1 MESNATDKPVPREIT
16 ALLSD
21 ERLILRETQRA
32 VTPFGGVAVFI
43 SFLGKIGLV
52 KAVRE
57 HMPIRWRSPNHIDP
71 TSTFTAF
78 LLSVLV
84 GARRFAHASLLRG
97 DRALHALMGLERF
110 PTDDTIRNL
119 FRAFGMG
126 QVQRLYEPLAEWQM
140 QRLPQRE
147 EGYTLDLDATVF
159 ERYGQQEGSLKG
171 HNPRQHGRPSHH
183 PLLAVLNE
191 AHFLLHGW
199 LRSGNCGTSRG
210 VEEFLKEALAL
221 WGQREKIRLLR
232 ADSGFFDDKLL
243 SFLEQR
249 LLPYIV
255 VARLT
260 PWVKRAAQR
269 VEPWTMLDDDYAVGE
284 FRIQLHGWSA
294 ERRLVAIREQVREG
308 RDSVGRKL
316 IDVPGYTLPRLRHPL
331 RRPSAGDLAGLQ
343 SARRHGKPHRRVA
356 ARPGRR
362 WLLPETVFRHRGRLS
377 RRVTT
382 VQLTGRVPARGW
394 FADLSRARYHP
405 DSGPHLRGNSWA
417 DRPPTGDSSVGK
429 LGRTEDE
436 NSLAGQHLEL
446 ANPNFAE
453 VGSGAHNLIPNRSP
467 NHFPNPRTGRS
478 INVQLRN
485 SG

>member
-1 MESNATDKPVPREIT
+1 MESNATDKLVPREII

-21 ERLILRETQRA
+21 ERLILRQTQRA
-32 VTPFGGVAVFI
+32 VTPFGGIAVFI
-43 SFLGKIGLV
+43 SFLNKIGFPA
-52 KAVRE
+52 AVRQ
-57 HMPIRWRSPNHIDP
+57 HMPIRWKSPNHIDP
-71 TSTFTAF
+71 CSTFTAF
-78 LLSVLV
+78 LVAVLV

-97 DRALHALMGLERF
+97 DRALHALLGMRRF

-140 QRLPQRE
+140 QRLPRRDQ
-147 EGYTLDLDATVF
+147 GYTLDLDSTVF

-171 HNPRQHGRPSHH
+171 HNPRKHGRPSHH
-183 PLLAVLNE
+183 PLLAVLSE

-255 VARLT
+255 VAKLT

-269 VEPWTMLDDDYAVGE
+269 VEHWTALDDDYAVGE
-284 FRIQLHGWSA
+284 FALKLLGWRV
-294 ERRLVAIREQVREG
+294 ERRFVVIRERVREG

-316 IDVPGYTLPRLRHPL
+316 IEVPGYTFRVFVTSCGDPPEEIWRGYN
-331 RRPSAGDLAGLQ
+331 RRADMENRIAELKHDLGADGFCLKQFFATEAAFQAVLLLFNLLAEFQRAAGLPDYREPATIRTQ
-343 SARRHGKPHRRVA
+343 ILTCGAILGRA
-356 ARPGRR
+356 GRR
-362 WLLPETVFRHRGRLS
+362 LVLHLS
-377 RRVTT
+377 ESWGGLKT
-382 VQLTGRVPARGW
+382 
-394 FADLSRARYHP
+394 RAP
-405 DSGPHLRGNSWA
+405 LWDSILNWQI
-417 DRPPTGDSSVGK
+417 PTSPK
-429 LGRTEDE
+429 LE
-436 NSLAGQHLEL
+436 NVLQ
-446 ANPNFAE
+446 
-453 VGSGAHNLIPNRSP
+453 
-467 NHFPNPRTGRS
+467 T
-478 INVQLRN
+478 
-485 SG
+485 